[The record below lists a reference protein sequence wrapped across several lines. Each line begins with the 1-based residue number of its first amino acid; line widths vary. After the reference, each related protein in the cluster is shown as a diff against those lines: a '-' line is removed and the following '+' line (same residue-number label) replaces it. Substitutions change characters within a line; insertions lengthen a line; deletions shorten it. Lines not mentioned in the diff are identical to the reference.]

1 MAKGE
6 RNGPTFYYEW
16 QDQIRDIEDK
26 TIQNMLIWAILD
38 YDRYGIKVDL
48 EPYKEQLGYLGYG
61 MCKSLLRDFYSD
73 VDAQVSGW
81 EKRTGRPAKYDLA
94 LFIPLF
100 EDGWSNKEIAEKIG
114 CSEKTV
120 SRRKDEWKVIKQRD
134 ERMDN
139 EAAAGKVPNKYGF

>member
-1 MAKGE
+1 MAKSE

-16 QDQIRDIEDK
+16 QDQIKDIEDK
-26 TIQNMLIWAILD
+26 EIQNMLIWAILD

-48 EPYKEQLGYLGYG
+48 EPFKERLGFLGYS

-81 EKRTGRPAKYDLA
+81 EKRTGRPAKYDLG

-100 EDGWSNKEIAEKIG
+100 EDGWTNKEIAEKIG

-120 SRRKDEWKVIKQRD
+120 SRRKDEWKIVKQR
-134 ERMDN
+134 EARMAN
-139 EAAAGKVPNKYGF
+139 EAAAGKIPNKYGF

>member
-120 SRRKDEWKVIKQRD
+120 SRRKDEWKVIKRRD

-139 EAAAGKVPNKYGF
+139 EAAAGKIPNKYGF

>member
-120 SRRKDEWKVIKQRD
+120 SRRKDEWKVVKRRD